1 MDTYI
6 FYRSFHEALSEL
18 DIKEYGKIMYAIN
31 EYALN
36 QNEEKVNALSGITK
50 ALWTLIKPQIDAN
63 LRRREI
69 GSRNAEYGK
78 LGGRPRKEK
87 TPMGLLEETPSG
99 LSEKT
104 PMGFSTETP
113 NVNVNDNVNKN
124 VKENLNKKDNVNV
137 NGKTNTNTDTDT
149 NTIPTLNDVREYIKN
164 ENLSVEAEKF
174 YTYYQA
180 REWQNVTNW
189 RLALLKWNENQINFQ
204 KTEKKSSSSKKEND
218 YCKDAKEVLAELKK

>member
-18 DIKEYGKIMYAIN
+18 DIKEYGKLMYAIN

-36 QNEEKVNALSGITK
+36 QNEEKVNALSGTTK
-50 ALWTLIKPQIDAN
+50 AFWTLIKPQIDAN

-69 GSRNAEYGK
+69 GSKNAEYGK

-87 TPMGLLEETPSG
+87 TPMGLLE
-99 LSEKT
+99 KT

-113 NVNVNDNVNKN
+113 NININDNVNKN

-137 NGKTNTNTDTDT
+137 NGKTDTNTDTDT
-149 NTIPTLNDVREYIKN
+149 NTIPTLNNIREYIQN

-180 REWQNVTNW
+180 RNWQNVTNW

-204 KTEKKSSSSKKEND
+204 KTEKKNSSKKEND
-218 YCKDAKEVLAELKK
+218 YCRDAKEVLAELKK

>member
-18 DIKEYGKIMYAIN
+18 DIKEYGKLMYAIN

-36 QNEEKVNALSGITK
+36 QNEEKVNALSGTTK
-50 ALWTLIKPQIDAN
+50 AFWTLIKPQIDAN

-69 GSRNAEYGK
+69 GSKNAEYGK

-87 TPMGLLEETPSG
+87 TPMGLLE
-99 LSEKT
+99 KT

-113 NVNVNDNVNKN
+113 NININDNVNKN

-137 NGKTNTNTDTDT
+137 NGKTDTNTDTDT
-149 NTIPTLNDVREYIKN
+149 NTIPALNDVREYIQN

-180 REWQNVTNW
+180 RNWQNVTNW

-204 KTEKKSSSSKKEND
+204 KTEKKNSSKKEND
-218 YCKDAKEVLAELKK
+218 YCRDAKEVLAELKK

>member
-36 QNEEKVNALSGITK
+36 QNEEKVNALTGITK

-87 TPMGLLEETPSG
+87 TPMG
-99 LSEKT
+99 
-104 PMGFSTETP
+104 FSTETP
-113 NVNVNDNVNKN
+113 NVNVNVNKN
-124 VKENLNKKDNVNV
+124 LNTNKNVNV
-137 NGKTNTNTDTDT
+137 NGETVTNTSTVTT
-149 NTIPTLNDVREYIKN
+149 PTLNDVKEFIK
-164 ENLSVEAEKF
+164 EQGLTVSAAKF
-174 YTYYQA
+174 FAHYNVKNWKGVNN
-180 REWQNVTNW
+180 WQE
-189 RLALLKWNENQINFQ
+189 ALLHWEENQFV
-204 KTEKKSSSSKKEND
+204 KSTDKKSSEKNAD
-218 YCKDAKEVLAELKK
+218 NNYCRDAKEVLAELEK

>member
-18 DIKEYGKIMYAIN
+18 DIKEYGKLMYAIN

-36 QNEEKVNALSGITK
+36 QNEEKVNALSGTTK
-50 ALWTLIKPQIDAN
+50 AFWTLIKPQIDAN

-69 GSRNAEYGK
+69 GSKNAEYGK

-87 TPMGLLEETPSG
+87 TPMGLLE
-99 LSEKT
+99 KT

-113 NVNVNDNVNKN
+113 NININNNVNKN

-137 NGKTNTNTDTDT
+137 NGKTDTNTDTDT
-149 NTIPTLNDVREYIKN
+149 NTIPTLNDVREYIQN

-180 REWQNVTNW
+180 RNWQNVTNW

-204 KTEKKSSSSKKEND
+204 KTEKKSSSKKENG
-218 YCKDAKEVLAELKK
+218 YCRDAKEVLAELKK

>member
-36 QNEEKVNALSGITK
+36 QNEEKVNALTGITK

-104 PMGFSTETP
+104 PMGLSTETP
-113 NVNVNDNVNKN
+113 NVNVNGETV
-124 VKENLNKKDNVNV
+124 
-137 NGKTNTNTDTDT
+137 TNTSTVTT
-149 NTIPTLNDVREYIKN
+149 PTLNDVKEFIK
-164 ENLSVEAEKF
+164 EQGLTVSAAKF
-174 YTYYQA
+174 FAHYNVKNWKGVNN
-180 REWQNVTNW
+180 WQE
-189 RLALLKWNENQINFQ
+189 ALLHWEENQFV
-204 KTEKKSSSSKKEND
+204 KSTDKKSSEKNAD
-218 YCKDAKEVLAELKK
+218 NNYCRDAKEVLAELEK

>member
-1 MDTYI
+1 MEIIESYV

-18 DIKEYGKIMYAIN
+18 DIKDYGRLMYALN

-36 QNEEKVNALSGITK
+36 DNYEKVKALTGITK
-50 ALWTLIKPQIDAN
+50 AMWTLIKPQIDAN
-63 LRRREI
+63 KRRREM
-69 GSRNAEYGK
+69 GSKNAEYGK
-78 LGGRPRKEK
+78 MGGRPRKEK
-87 TPMGLLEETPSG
+87 TPMGFSEITPTGFLEETPMG
-99 LSEKT
+99 LSTK
-104 PMGFSTETP
+104 TP

-137 NGKTNTNTDTDT
+137 NGETNTNTDTDT

-180 REWQNVTNW
+180 RNWQNVTNW

-204 KTEKKSSSSKKEND
+204 KSEKKNKKENE
-218 YCKDAKEVLAELKK
+218 YCRDAKEVLAELKK